1 MGRGHQLSVANPSIL
16 VRFAV
21 PGGGGLAS
29 RAWKL
34 ALAVSVL
41 SGAGCYRATTA
52 PAPAEATGRV
62 VLPPGYDPSR
72 TYPVV
77 EILPP
82 TGNTAEALLQIY
94 LSRVGLGRLYRED
107 PERQIAALLPYLV
120 PDAGADHPT
129 PPVFILASGRGNAA
143 DYRTAAAW
151 SRTIAR
157 YEQQVRADLRAVAA
171 RHRVDTSRFVVA
183 GFSMGGDLAWALTL
197 RNPDLLHGAIVMASR
212 ASYRPSDAGAAAPA
226 LRRARFFLTMGA
238 ADDPTRRRL
247 ALAAA
252 ALLERLGVAH
262 EFRMIEGAGH
272 EPAPVA
278 TFAEALRYVLRRD
291 GGGE

>member
-1 MGRGHQLSVANPSIL
+1 MAH
-16 VRFAV
+16 
-21 PGGGGLAS
+21 
-29 RAWKL
+29 AWKL
-34 ALAVSVL
+34 ALAVAVL
-41 SGAGCYRATTA
+41 SGAGCYHAATA
-52 PAPAEATGRV
+52 PAPAAATGRV
-62 VLPPGYDPSR
+62 VLPPGYDPTR
-72 TYPVV
+72 AYPVV

-94 LSRVGLGRLYRED
+94 LSQVGLGRLYREA
-107 PERQIAALLPYLV
+107 PERQMEALLPYLV
-120 PDAGADHPT
+120 PDAGGDHS
-129 PPVFILASGRGNAA
+129 PPPFVVILASGRGNAA

-157 YEQQVRADLRAVAA
+157 YERQVRADLRAVAA

-212 ASYRPSDAGAAAPA
+212 ASYRPADASAAVGS
-226 LRRARFFLTMGA
+226 LRRSRFFLTMGA

-272 EPAPVA
+272 APAPIA
-278 TFAEALRYVLRRD
+278 TFAEGLRYVLERD
-291 GGGE
+291 GTNE